1 MEETIAIILA
11 AASQIGFYAFIFWII
26 KFANK
31 KTFSKLL
38 EKYSIDNKPTN
49 KGVITGTFSIGT
61 KVKSNKIIRIR
72 EAEDAL
78 QIKVPFGKFILIPLS
93 EFASITGKPG
103 LFQRFAFTLKFKDTS
118 LLPINF
124 SIKQVQLN
132 LFPKISGTIQQTD
145 LNPKQKPQYLSQVFN
160 SMKFAEAKEKGANII
175 RAMVLIFTIIALI
188 GMIGII
194 FAAQEKPF

>member
-72 EAEDAL
+72 EAEDA
-78 QIKVPFGKFILIPLS
+78 FS
-93 EFASITGKPG
+93 
-103 LFQRFAFTLKFKDTS
+103 TS
-118 LLPINF
+118 L
-124 SIKQVQLN
+124 
-132 LFPKISGTIQQTD
+132 
-145 LNPKQKPQYLSQVFN
+145 
-160 SMKFAEAKEKGANII
+160 
-175 RAMVLIFTIIALI
+175 
-188 GMIGII
+188 
-194 FAAQEKPF
+194 